1 MTATE
6 GRIPT
11 AADVAHL
18 KAGDEVDANSPLPQP
33 PPARPDGWYVLTNPT
48 DGEVFTLR
56 SEAGEWVDGYG
67 QLERFVAGC
76 IVGPRLVELG
86 PDDLVVNVPE
96 DVRDDL
102 VHFLQWYNS
111 PAHQR
116 GPLWVGSSMGEVTL
130 AVARAVAEASSIPH
144 TGQETSS

>member
-18 KAGDEVDANSPLPQP
+18 KAGDEV
-33 PPARPDGWYVLTNPT
+33 
-48 DGEVFTLR
+48 
-56 SEAGEWVDGYG
+56 G

-76 IVGPRLVELG
+76 IVGPRLVEIG

-102 VHFLQWYNS
+102 IRFLRWSNS
-111 PAHQR
+111 PDRHR
-116 GPLWVGSSMGEVTL
+116 VTLWVGSSMGEVTL
-130 AVARAVAEASSIPH
+130 AVARAVADARGIPH
-144 TGQETSS
+144 AGQGATS